1 MRRLAGPARTVGS
14 RFRTAVVGARHAVV
28 AAWALV
34 IALYRRGRK
43 PREGETAAA
52 NLLRRLYV
60 FGAVNRSTYEREVGQ
75 RRRRKKVRGGRPR

>member
-1 MRRLAGPARTVGS
+1 MRRLARPLSAGLRAA
-14 RFRTAVVGARHAVV
+14 AVRAQHAFVV
-28 AAWALV
+28 AWALV

-60 FGAVNRSTYEREVGQ
+60 FGAINRSAYEREVGQ
-75 RRRRKKVRGGRPR
+75 RRRRKRARGARFR